1 VNHGQVFAE
10 SAVVHE
16 LGLDGRWVDALVV
29 KELFDVLSDLRK
41 LTKIMSVVVI
51 TCCKNTHD
59 TSVYFF
65 NRSRWSLM
73 WSLCASLLK

>member
-1 VNHGQVFAE
+1 
-10 SAVVHE
+10 
-16 LGLDGRWVDALVV
+16 V

-41 LTKIMSVVVI
+41 CSNIMIIVVT

-65 NRSRWSLM
+65 NRSR
-73 WSLCASLLK
+73 